1 MKRHIFST
9 TVLLLLISSVSAQ
22 KEVYFSS
29 TPKDSIKVE
38 SLRGF
43 EIGSAINTAS
53 IFDPF
58 YSYGK
63 QYDIPLSMGY
73 FNEKR
78 IAPSWTLTTRIGL
91 THSFMKLAHYVQFKD
106 SFIMADTMYHY
117 INQKLDHYKSEY
129 VLNLGISVEPR
140 WYFSHKS
147 RSQIGQAKLNSGW
160 FLSLPFSVSTTLI
173 NTYKPDWVD
182 IYSSNFRTY
191 CSLDLTPT
199 LGFRQ
204 AISNHWFLE
213 GNCQLINASSHVS
226 SYNSKYFYVTIPWFT
241 IFPGINIKAAYTFK

>member
-1 MKRHIFST
+1 MKQIIIIILILFSF
-9 TVLLLLISSVSAQ
+9 LSVSAQ
-22 KEVYFSS
+22 KEVYFN
-29 TPKDSIKVE
+29 TTKPEDIKVE
-38 SLRGF
+38 SMHGF
-43 EIGSAINTAS
+43 EIGSAINAS
-53 IFDPF
+53 SLFNPY
-58 YSYGK
+58 YSYG
-63 QYDIPLSMGY
+63 QSFGIPLSMGY

-78 IAPSWTLTTRIGL
+78 INPSWTLTTRIGL
-91 THSFMKLAHYVQFKD
+91 GHGFMNLAHYIFVKD
-106 SFIMADTMYHY
+106 SFPMNDTIQHF
-117 INQKLDHYKSEY
+117 ISQKFDHYKFEY
-129 VLNLGISVEPR
+129 SLSIGISVEPR
-140 WYFSHKS
+140 WYFGYKK
-147 RSQIGQAKLNSGW
+147 RYQIGHAKLNSGW